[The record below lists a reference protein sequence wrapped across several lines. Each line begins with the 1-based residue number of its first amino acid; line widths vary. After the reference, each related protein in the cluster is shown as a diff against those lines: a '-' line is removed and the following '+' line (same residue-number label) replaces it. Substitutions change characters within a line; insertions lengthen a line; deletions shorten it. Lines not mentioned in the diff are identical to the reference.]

1 MKLECFLLVRL
12 HDKSAI
18 FYSAEN
24 AQRMNLDHVDF
35 VLGRD
40 ILCEFDYCP
49 LAVRMPPTMVCQAPP
64 RQGSDYEVRGHV
76 NVPVA

>member
-1 MKLECFLLVRL
+1 MKLECFLLVQL

-24 AQRMNLDHVDF
+24 AQRMNLDHMDF

-40 ILCEFDYCP
+40 ILCKN
-49 LAVRMPPTMVCQAPP
+49 ASNKGMPRHPP
-64 RQGSDYEVRGHV
+64 GKAAITHSAKPFAADRSSVGQVT
-76 NVPVA
+76 